1 MGGEVQLIGL
11 LVVCMGQTSKPVDML
26 IIPAVATNNQHA
38 PDPMGSVNKLNLSGD
53 VLELGLESDQVC
65 YKVYPSIA
73 PMALV
78 VFGVSGDS
86 ASQGPKES

>member
-53 VLELGLESDQVC
+53 VLELGLG
-65 YKVYPSIA
+65 KVIRCVTKYTRQ
-73 PMALV
+73 LR
-78 VFGVSGDS
+78 
-86 ASQGPKES
+86 QWR

>member
-53 VLELGLESDQVC
+53 VLELGLG
-65 YKVYPSIA
+65 KVFRCVTKYTHQ
-73 PMALV
+73 LR
-78 VFGVSGDS
+78 
-86 ASQGPKES
+86 QWR